1 MNILNQF
8 GLFLTDLPIYLANG
22 ILVILYWLGAHSAAL
37 VSLFSASAIAL
48 LPDAEIQKRA
58 SFRPRRSDH
67 DEEDISNSPMPRTA
81 QIMTAIVLVTWLIAQ
96 WDMGAP
102 VPWIGT
108 VMWVAG
114 LVAVLALS
122 SQRFNLLWY
131 VKAGIAMYALAVI
144 GSRIYL
150 SYTAHL
156 TPEQWAALIGSSE
169 SAAAVIA
176 STRGNVTTILLWA
189 LWLIVPLGY
198 FSMLVQ
204 QVFIN
209 PMSIV
214 NPLAGAQDLLKA
226 LRARGS
232 GGPG

>member
-1 MNILNQF
+1 MTILNQF
-8 GLFLTDLPIYLANG
+8 GVFLTDLPVYLANG
-22 ILVILYWLGAHSAAL
+22 VLIILYWLSAHSAAL
-37 VSLFSASAIAL
+37 VSLACALVIVL
-48 LPDAEIQKRA
+48 LPDAEVQARA
-58 SFRPRRSDH
+58 GFRPSRNG
-67 DEEDISNSPMPRTA
+67 EGNSNGQMPRTA
-81 QIMTAIVLVTWLIAQ
+81 QIMTGIVLAAWLIGQ
-96 WDMGAP
+96 WDMAAP
-102 VPWIGT
+102 VPWIGA

-114 LVAVLALS
+114 LSAVLALS

-150 SYTAHL
+150 GYTTHL
-156 TPEQWAALIGSSE
+156 TPDQWAALIGSSE
-169 SAAAVIA
+169 SAATVIA

-214 NPLAGAQDLLKA
+214 NPLAGAQDLLRA
-226 LRARGS
+226 LRVRGS
-232 GGPG
+232 K

>member
-1 MNILNQF
+1 MTTLDQL
-8 GLFLTDLPIYLANG
+8 GVLLTDLPIYLANG
-22 ILVILYWLGAHSAAL
+22 VLVILYWLAANAAAL
-37 VSLFSASAIAL
+37 VSLTCAMSIIL
-48 LPDAEIQKRA
+48 LPDAQIQARA
-58 SFRPRRSDH
+58 GYRPSRH
-67 DEEDISNSPMPRTA
+67 EELASNSPTLRTA
-81 QIMTAIVLVTWLIAQ
+81 QIMTGIVLVAWLIAQ

-102 VPWIGT
+102 VPWIGA

-114 LVAVLALS
+114 LMAVLALS

-150 SYTAHL
+150 GYTSHL
-156 TPEQWAALIGSSE
+156 TAEQWAALVGSSE
-169 SAAAVIA
+169 SAATLIA

-189 LWLIVPLGY
+189 LWLVVPLGY

-214 NPLAGAQDLLKA
+214 SPLASAQDMLRA
-226 LRARGS
+226 LRMRVS
-232 GGPG
+232 R

>member
-1 MNILNQF
+1 MTLLNQL
-8 GLFLTDLPIYLANG
+8 GVLLTDLPVYLANG
-22 ILVILYWLGAHSAAL
+22 ILVTLYWLLAHSAAL
-37 VSLFSASAIAL
+37 VSLSCGIVMGL
-48 LPDAEIQKRA
+48 LPDAEIQQRA
-58 SFRPRRSDH
+58 GFRPRREDRDGGEPSDTQ
-67 DEEDISNSPMPRTA
+67 IPRTA
-81 QIMTAIVLVTWLIAQ
+81 QVMTGIVLAAWVIAQ

-102 VPWIGT
+102 VPWIGA

-122 SQRFNLLWY
+122 AQRFNLLWY

-150 SYTAHL
+150 SYTTQL
-156 TPEQWAALIGSSE
+156 SPEQWAALIGSTQ

-214 NPLAGAQDLLKA
+214 NPLAGAQDLLRA
-226 LRARGS
+226 LRVRGS
-232 GGPG
+232 R

>member
-1 MNILNQF
+1 MW
-8 GLFLTDLPIYLANG
+8 LAG
-22 ILVILYWLGAHSAAL
+22 
-37 VSLFSASAIAL
+37 
-48 LPDAEIQKRA
+48 
-58 SFRPRRSDH
+58 
-67 DEEDISNSPMPRTA
+67 
-81 QIMTAIVLVTWLIAQ
+81 LIA
-96 WDMGAP
+96 
-102 VPWIGT
+102 
-108 VMWVAG
+108 
-114 LVAVLALS
+114 VLTLS
-122 SQRFNLLWY
+122 AQRFNLLWY

-150 SYTAHL
+150 AYTTHL

-176 STRGNVTTILLWA
+176 GTRGNVTTILLWA

-214 NPLAGAQDLLKA
+214 NPLAGAQDMMRA
-226 LRARGS
+226 LRVRDVR
-232 GGPG
+232 

>member
-1 MNILNQF
+1 MTFLDQL
-8 GLFLTDLPIYLANG
+8 GVLLTDLPIYLANG
-22 ILVILYWLGAHSAAL
+22 VLVILYWLAAQSAAL
-37 VSLFSASAIAL
+37 VSLACALMIIL
-48 LPDAEIQKRA
+48 LPDAQVQARA
-58 SFRPRRSDH
+58 GYRPSRH
-67 DEEDISNSPMPRTA
+67 EEVASNGPTMHTA
-81 QIMTAIVLVTWLIAQ
+81 QIMTGIVLIAWLIAQ

-102 VPWIGT
+102 VPWIGA
-108 VMWVAG
+108 VMWAAG
-114 LVAVLALS
+114 LMAVLALS

-150 SYTAHL
+150 GYTSHL
-156 TPEQWAALIGSSE
+156 TAGQWAALVGSSE
-169 SAAAVIA
+169 SAATLIA

-189 LWLIVPLGY
+189 LWLVVPLGY

-214 NPLAGAQDLLKA
+214 SPLASAQDMLRA
-226 LRARGS
+226 LRMRGS
-232 GGPG
+232 

>member
-1 MNILNQF
+1 MTFLDQL
-8 GLFLTDLPIYLANG
+8 GVLLTDLPIYLANG
-22 ILVILYWLGAHSAAL
+22 VLVILYWLAANAAPL
-37 VSLFSASAIAL
+37 VSLACALLIIL
-48 LPDAEIQKRA
+48 LPDAQLQARA
-58 SFRPRRSDH
+58 DYRPSRH
-67 DEEDISNSPMPRTA
+67 EEVASNGPTMHTA
-81 QIMTAIVLVTWLIAQ
+81 QIMTAIVLVAWLIAQ

-102 VPWIGT
+102 VPWIGA
-108 VMWVAG
+108 VMWAAG
-114 LVAVLALS
+114 LMAVLALS

-150 SYTAHL
+150 GYTSHL
-156 TPEQWAALIGSSE
+156 TAEQWAVLVGSSE
-169 SAAAVIA
+169 SAATLIA

-189 LWLIVPLGY
+189 LWLVVPLGY

-214 NPLAGAQDLLKA
+214 SPLASAQDMLRA
-226 LRARGS
+226 LRMRGS
-232 GGPG
+232 

>member
-1 MNILNQF
+1 M
-8 GLFLTDLPIYLANG
+8 
-22 ILVILYWLGAHSAAL
+22 
-37 VSLFSASAIAL
+37 
-48 LPDAEIQKRA
+48 
-58 SFRPRRSDH
+58 
-67 DEEDISNSPMPRTA
+67 
-81 QIMTAIVLVTWLIAQ
+81 MTAIVFAAWLIGQ

-102 VPWIGT
+102 VPWIGA

-114 LVAVLALS
+114 LAAVLALS

-150 SYTAHL
+150 AYTGHL

-169 SAAAVIA
+169 SAATVIA

-204 QVFIN
+204 QIFIN

-214 NPLAGAQDLLKA
+214 NPLAGAQDLLRA
-226 LRARGS
+226 LRVRG
-232 GGPG
+232 PR

>member
-1 MNILNQF
+1 MTILDQL
-8 GLFLTDLPIYLANG
+8 GVLLTDLPIYLANG
-22 ILVILYWLGAHSAAL
+22 VLVILYWLAAHSAAL
-37 VSLFSASAIAL
+37 VSLACAVSIIL
-48 LPDAEIQKRA
+48 LPDAQVQARA
-58 SFRPRRSDH
+58 GFRPSRH
-67 DEEDISNSPMPRTA
+67 EEVASIGPTPRTA
-81 QIMTAIVLVTWLIAQ
+81 QIMTGIVLVSWLIAQ

-102 VPWIGT
+102 VPWIGA

-114 LVAVLALS
+114 LMAVLALS
-122 SQRFNLLWY
+122 TQRFNLLWY

-150 SYTAHL
+150 GYTSHL
-156 TPEQWAALIGSSE
+156 TAEQWAALVGSSE
-169 SAAAVIA
+169 SAAILIA

-189 LWLIVPLGY
+189 LWLVVPLGY

-214 NPLAGAQDLLKA
+214 SPLASAQDMLRA
-226 LRARGS
+226 LRMRVS
-232 GGPG
+232 R

>member
-1 MNILNQF
+1 MTNLDQL
-8 GLFLTDLPIYLANG
+8 GALLTDLPIYLANG
-22 ILVILYWLGAHSAAL
+22 VLVILYWLAAHSAAL
-37 VSLFSASAIAL
+37 VSLACALSIIL
-48 LPDAEIQKRA
+48 LPDAQVQARA
-58 SFRPRRSDH
+58 GFRPSRH
-67 DEEDISNSPMPRTA
+67 EEVASIGPTPRTA
-81 QIMTAIVLVTWLIAQ
+81 QIMTGIVLASWLVAQ

-102 VPWIGT
+102 VPWIGA

-114 LVAVLALS
+114 LMAVLALS

-150 SYTAHL
+150 GYTSHL
-156 TPEQWAALIGSSE
+156 TAEQWAALVGSSE
-169 SAAAVIA
+169 SAAILIA

-189 LWLIVPLGY
+189 LWLVVPLGY

-214 NPLAGAQDLLKA
+214 SPLASAQDMLRA
-226 LRARGS
+226 LRMRVS
-232 GGPG
+232 R